1 MKRQNRL
8 LLVLVCVPVLL
19 WPNRS
24 PAQITS
30 ATILGTVADASG
42 AVVPNAQ
49 VTATNVET
57 NFSRSANTDALGQY
71 VIKFLPIGA
80 YRVEFSAN
88 NFKKFVQTGVVLE
101 LNRSARVDPVLE
113 IGEFTDTVSVTADA
127 PQVNTTD
134 ASLGRTVDNAEILNL
149 PLVNRD
155 VYSLLRLTPGVELTE
170 TGNAFGYP
178 GQRALINGSSD
189 GGTGSV
195 NYYLDGGNN
204 MAGLRN
210 TGNPVPNPDAVQ
222 EFRVITNSYGAEFGR
237 FAGGVIDVVNK
248 SGTNAMHGSLFEFIR
263 NDKLNANT
271 WSATERPPL
280 RRNQFGGSFGGPIV
294 KNRTFYF
301 ASYSGLRQRQVDF
314 ENSAIVPTSLER
326 QGNFSAS
333 RDKPIDPLT
342 RQPFPNAIIPLDR
355 FDPAAK
361 RVLDQYV
368 PQANLPGNFFEVTQ
382 PHPLD
387 SDEFQ
392 LKLDHALSPSHQ
404 LTGSYFLNKGK
415 DIEALQGDLP
425 WAKREFTWKQQ
436 NFNIGDTWT
445 ANPTTVNQLRLTYV
459 RNFGGRLNLPATSLG
474 DLGSRYLIQ
483 GPKALPELTVT
494 GYFDFDMA
502 IAGPVAGSNYYGLRE
517 LLSLTR
523 GRHSLKL
530 GADFSLEKFIH
541 DTTLDNYGTF
551 DFDGSRTGNAL
562 ADFLLGSVVRMTQ
575 DAPVTKTD
583 NVWYSGFFVQDDFRI
598 HPRFTLNLGLRY
610 DLQLPMTDPQDRKL
624 TYVAGVQSKVVPS
637 APLGLL
643 FPGDAGIARGIVAAD
658 KNNFAPRVGFA
669 WDPFGDGK
677 TSVRS
682 AFGLFYGS
690 IGGNEWNGS
699 ADRQPFSIRQRFN
712 DVKSLSDP
720 YGNLPG
726 GVSPFPY
733 VYSPTNPRFL
743 LPASVGP
750 ISLDF
755 RWPYNYQLNFS
766 VQRQLTSDLTMTAAY
781 VGAMG
786 HKLPFKPDINYPIFR
801 AGATSGNVDLR
812 RPILPGTLSSI
823 GLLPSMMNNA
833 YHGLQLTVEKRTSRN
848 VAFKGFYTFSKS
860 IDGAEIQNSSTSDAG
875 QNQNNL
881 RMERA
886 RTSSDR
892 RHNFVVS
899 AIWDINYFNGLNPVA
914 RAILNDWKLSS
925 IVTLRSGEPFTV
937 TSGRDNNLD
946 GVNNDRAN
954 LVGDP
959 LLSPNR
965 SRAEA
970 TARWFNTAAFVRNAT
985 GQDGNAG
992 RNILDG
998 PGLKN
1003 ADIGIFRDFRLSESM
1018 RLQFRAEMTNAFNL
1032 VNLRNPNSN
1041 LNSSAVGTIREARDM
1056 RQVQLG
1062 LRLSF

>member
-1 MKRQNRL
+1 
-8 LLVLVCVPVLL
+8 
-19 WPNRS
+19 
-24 PAQITS
+24 
-30 ATILGTVADASG
+30 
-42 AVVPNAQ
+42 NA
-49 VTATNVET
+49 
-57 NFSRSANTDALGQY
+57 
-71 VIKFLPIGA
+71 I
-80 YRVEFSAN
+80 
-88 NFKKFVQTGVVLE
+88 
-101 LNRSARVDPVLE
+101 
-113 IGEFTDTVSVTADA
+113 
-127 PQVNTTD
+127 
-134 ASLGRTVDNAEILNL
+134 
-149 PLVNRD
+149 
-155 VYSLLRLTPGVELTE
+155 
-170 TGNAFGYP
+170 
-178 GQRALINGSSD
+178 
-189 GGTGSV
+189 
-195 NYYLDGGNN
+195 
-204 MAGLRN
+204 
-210 TGNPVPNPDAVQ
+210 
-222 EFRVITNSYGAEFGR
+222 
-237 FAGGVIDVVNK
+237 
-248 SGTNAMHGSLFEFIR
+248 HGSLFEFIR

-294 KNRTFYF
+294 KDRTFYF

-342 RQPFPNAIIPLDR
+342 RQPFPNAIIPLDW

-392 LKLDHALSPSHQ
+392 LKVDHALSPSHQ

-474 DLGSRYLIQ
+474 DLGSRYQIQ

-583 NVWYSGFFVQDDFRI
+583 NVWYSGFFLQDDFRI
-598 HPRFTLNLGLRY
+598 RPRFTLNLGLRY

-624 TYVAGVQSKVVPS
+624 TYVAGTQSKVVPS

-643 FPGDAGIARGIVAAD
+643 FPGDPGVARGIVAAD

-682 AFGLFYGS
+682 AFGLFFGS

-823 GLLPSMMNNA
+823 GLLQSMMNNA

-848 VAFKGFYTFSKS
+848 LAFKGFYTFSKS

-954 LVGDP
+954 LAGDP
-959 LLSPNR
+959 FLSPNR

-970 TARWFNTAAFVRNAT
+970 TAQWFNTAAFVRNAT
-985 GQDGNAG
+985 GQDGHAG

-1003 ADIGIFRDFRLSESM
+1003 ADIGIFRDFKLSEAL

-1041 LNSSAVGTIREARDM
+1041 LNSSAVGTIREAREM
-1056 RQVQLG
+1056 REVQLG